1 MSQYIDNMKVGE
13 LIDVKGPKGL
23 FTYTPNMKRAF
34 GMLAGGTGITYVSN
48 LSRAG
53 CVCCVR
59 GVSLLSPQTD
69 AAGHPGHPQEPR

>member
-34 GMLAGGTGITYVSN
+34 GMLAGGTGITYVLN
-48 LSRAG
+48 LSRRVL
-53 CVCCVR
+53 CVCCV
-59 GVSLLSPQTD
+59 SLLPRQTD